1 MIFYVHV
8 GKTGGTAIKRQ
19 VRAHFG
25 VQKSK
30 EPQIIKNGIVLLNH
44 VSLEG
49 AVQKFGAPSGI
60 AFAFRDP
67 TARFISGFY
76 CRQRMGWPDHK
87 ALWDAREAAAFAH
100 FDTANDLAEALN
112 TSDLK
117 QRAAAHFA
125 MNAIRHLR
133 KGYAFHFGDMTSFFL
148 DYGSLIKAC
157 VDTTNID
164 NEGADFLKKIGLS
177 IPKGTEFSKPK
188 QKVEYPRG
196 LSETATQNLREFWA
210 VEYEYYEA
218 FKLLRGHF

>member
-19 VRAHFG
+19 VRTHFG

-30 EPQIIKNGIVLLNH
+30 EPQIIEDSIVLLNH
-44 VSLEG
+44 VSLED

-67 TARFISGFY
+67 TDRFISGFY

-112 TSDLK
+112 DSDLK
-117 QRAAAHFA
+117 QRAAAHFS

-133 KGYAFHFGDMTSFFL
+133 KGYAFHFGDMVKFFL
-148 DYGSLIKAC
+148 DYGGLIKAC
-157 VDTTNID
+157 IDTKNID
-164 NEGADFLKKIGLS
+164 CEGTDFLTKIGLS
-177 IPKGTEFSKPK
+177 ISNRTEFSKPTK
-188 QKVEYPRG
+188 KAEYPRG
-196 LSETATQNLREFWA
+196 LSEAAMQNLREFWA

-218 FKLLRGHF
+218 FKLL